1 MLDIIWLN
9 LVELSHLE
17 PFKDLL
23 EMVRRSIQ
31 EDDLDPVWPGC
42 VAGKGLEVLV
52 RHRVPRGGG
61 HPIWPREGPQHL
73 PEATAHPILV
83 SRQNSFPS

>member
-23 EMVRRSIQ
+23 EMVREFDQ
-31 EDDLDPVWPGC
+31 EVVNFVCLGC
-42 VAGKGLEVLV
+42 IPREGLEVLV
-52 RHRVPRGGG
+52 RHGVP
-61 HPIWPREGPQHL
+61 
-73 PEATAHPILV
+73 
-83 SRQNSFPS
+83 

>member
-23 EMVRRSIQ
+23 EMVRGLDQ
-31 EDDLDPVWPGC
+31 EVVSFVCPGC
-42 VAGKGLEVLV
+42 IPREGLEVLV
-52 RHRVPRGGG
+52 
-61 HPIWPREGPQHL
+61 
-73 PEATAHPILV
+73 
-83 SRQNSFPS
+83 